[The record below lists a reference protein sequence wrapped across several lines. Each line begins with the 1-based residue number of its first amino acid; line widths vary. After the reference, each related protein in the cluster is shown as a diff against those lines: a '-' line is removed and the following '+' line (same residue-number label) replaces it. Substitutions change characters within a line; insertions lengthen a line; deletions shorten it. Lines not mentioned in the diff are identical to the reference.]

1 MLTEFKGNIESVQY
15 QMIILTSFS
24 KLSLEVFFQK
34 KKNTKDTE
42 YLKKKKTNHLDLIKM
57 LRLLYQT
64 TIESIIFKYT

>member
-24 KLSLEVFFQK
+24 KLLLEVFFQK

-42 YLKKKKTNHLDLIKM
+42 YLKKKKPTTLI
-57 LRLLYQT
+57 
-64 TIESIIFKYT
+64 